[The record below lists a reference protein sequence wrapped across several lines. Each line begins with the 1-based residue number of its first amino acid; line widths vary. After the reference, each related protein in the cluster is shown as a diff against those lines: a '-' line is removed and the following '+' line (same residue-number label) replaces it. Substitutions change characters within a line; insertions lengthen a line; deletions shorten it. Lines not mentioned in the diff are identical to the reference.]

1 MTTLYASIEAAEVR
15 CSEPKHCKNCQRE
28 DFLRHTYGIGS
39 VAQDAPVKEMY
50 WMCNYCGEYHN
61 HVLYVAKHSEHPI
74 LSQTQVEFIIRKR
87 REKGFS
93 LRDIAEKTG
102 IRVSRLSDFERR
114 HDAPTP
120 SELGFIMDVLGIRIL

>member
-15 CSEPKHCKNCQRE
+15 CKRPDHCANCGGDNLACE
-28 DFLRHTYGIGS
+28 TVHVCPENIC
-39 VAQDAPVKEMY
+39 EMY
-50 WMCNYCGEYHN
+50 WVCDDCSYPHKGILFVY
-61 HVLYVAKHSEHPI
+61 AHSEHPI
-74 LSQTQVEFIIRKR
+74 LTETQVEFIIRKR
-87 REKGFS
+87 REKDFS